1 MQKPEKK
8 YQPLRGKIIHGDA
21 LGRTLGFPTAN
32 LQTTDLLPDNG
43 VYIAKLEWNTKLY
56 QGILNIG
63 FRPTV
68 QGCEQRVEMH
78 LFNFNGSLYG
88 ESVTVTPLLFLRK
101 ERKFETLEALRAQI
115 AQDQA
120 AARDY
125 LQGICTIQDNPCTNS

>member
-1 MQKPEKK
+1 MRHFPRFFFQVFFSITGNHRFSNLYETHTFFSAMWNPNPNFMYFCNVQKPEKK

-43 VYIAKLEWNTKLY
+43 VYIAQLEWNTKLY

-68 QGCEQRVEMH
+68 QGCEQRVEATYIK
-78 LFNFNGSLYG
+78 S
-88 ESVTVTPLLFLRK
+88 
-101 ERKFETLEALRAQI
+101 
-115 AQDQA
+115 
-120 AARDY
+120 
-125 LQGICTIQDNPCTNS
+125 ICIE